1 MQKKLHT
8 RLLLLPVIVCLLFL
22 VSCSKSDLDYERKG
36 VVFYGLTSTNEIVK
50 YNAKSPGT
58 ALKTVTVTGLEANDY
73 LMAIDFRPA
82 TGQLYG
88 VSRNSRLY
96 VINPE
101 TGATGGPIGLD
112 AFSPE
117 IFGTFVGFDFNPTV
131 DRIRV
136 VTDLGQNLRIH
147 PETGATASWD
157 GSLNPGTPFVVG
169 AAYTNS
175 KAGATS
181 TTLYGI
187 DLNSQKLVKI
197 DPPNNG
203 TLVAV
208 GSLGVTAAGE
218 VGFDISSDNKAALA
232 SLKVAGGKDYINSL
246 YYIDLKT
253 GAANNLG
260 KLAKPIIG
268 LAIPISNNNNY

>member
-8 RLLLLPVIVCLLFL
+8 RLLLLPVIICLLFL
-22 VSCSKSDLDYERKG
+22 ASCTKSDLEYEKKG
-36 VVFYGLTSTNEIVK
+36 LVFYGLTSANEIVK

-58 ALKTVTVTGLEANDY
+58 ILKTVAVTGLEANDQ

-96 VINPE
+96 IINPE
-101 TGATGGPIGLD
+101 TGATGGVIGLD

-117 IFGTFVGFDFNPTV
+117 VYGTFVGFDFNPTV
-131 DRIRV
+131 DRIRL

-147 PETGATASWD
+147 PETGETTSWD

-169 AAYTNS
+169 AAYSNN

-197 DPPNNG
+197 VPPNSG
-203 TLVAV
+203 TIVPV
-208 GSLGVTAAGE
+208 GRLGVVAAGE
-218 VGFDISSDNKAALA
+218 VGFDISSDNKALA
-232 SLKVAGGKDYINSL
+232 SMKVAGGKDYINSL

-253 GAANNLG
+253 GEANNLG

-268 LAIPISNNNNY
+268 LAIPINSNNYY

>member
-1 MQKKLHT
+1 MKKRLHT
-8 RLLLLPVIVCLLFL
+8 RLLLLPVMFFLLL
-22 VSCSKSDLDYERKG
+22 LSSCSKHDREYEKKG
-36 VVFYGLTSTNEIVK
+36 LVFYGLTSSNEIVK
-50 YNAKSPGT
+50 YNAKSPERV
-58 ALKTVTVTGLEANDY
+58 LKTVTVTGLEANDE

-96 VINPE
+96 IINPE
-101 TGATGGPIGLD
+101 TGATGGVIGLD

-117 IFGTFVGFDFNPTV
+117 VYGTFVGFDFNPTV
-131 DRIRV
+131 DRIRL
-136 VTDLGQNLRIH
+136 VTDLGQNLRIN
-147 PETGATASWD
+147 PETGETTSWD

-169 AAYTNS
+169 AAYTNN

-187 DLNSQKLVKI
+187 DHNSQKLVKI
-197 DPPNNG
+197 VPPNNG
-203 TLVAV
+203 TLVPV
-208 GSLGVTAAGE
+208 GPLGVIAAGE
-218 VGFDISSDNKAALA
+218 VGFDISSDNKALA
-232 SLKVAGGKDYINSL
+232 SLKVAGGKDYINNL

-253 GAANNLG
+253 GEANNLG

-268 LAIPISNNNNY
+268 LAIPVNSNNNY

>member
-1 MQKKLHT
+1 MQTKLHT
-8 RLLLLPVIVCLLFL
+8 RLLLLPVIICLLVL
-22 VSCSKSDLDYERKG
+22 ASCTKSDQEYERKG
-36 VVFYGLTSTNEIVK
+36 LVFYGLTSANEIVK
-50 YNAKSPGT
+50 YNAKSPGR
-58 ALKTVTVTGLEANDY
+58 ALKTVTVTGLEANDE

-96 VINPE
+96 IINPE
-101 TGATGGPIGLD
+101 TGATGGVIGLD

-117 IFGTFVGFDFNPTV
+117 VYGTFVGFDFNPTV
-131 DRIRV
+131 DRIRL
-136 VTDLGQNLRIH
+136 VTDLGQNLRIN
-147 PETGATASWD
+147 PETGETTSWD

-169 AAYTNS
+169 AAYSNN

-187 DLNSQKLVKI
+187 DQNSQKLVKI
-197 DPPNNG
+197 VPPNNG
-203 TLVAV
+203 TVVPV
-208 GSLGVTAAGE
+208 GRLGVVAAGE
-218 VGFDISSDNKAALA
+218 VGFDISPDNKALA
-232 SLKVAGGKDYINSL
+232 SLKVAGGKDYINNL

-253 GAANNLG
+253 GEANSLG

-268 LAIPISNNNNY
+268 LAIPTNNNHNY

>member
-1 MQKKLHT
+1 MQTKLHT
-8 RLLLLPVIVCLLFL
+8 RLLLLPVIICLLVL
-22 VSCSKSDLDYERKG
+22 ASCTKSDQEYERKG
-36 VVFYGLTSTNEIVK
+36 LVFYGLTSANEIVK
-50 YNAKSPGT
+50 YNAKSPGR
-58 ALKTVTVTGLEANDY
+58 ALKTVTVTGLEANDQ

-96 VINPE
+96 IINPE
-101 TGATGGPIGLD
+101 TGATGGVIGLD

-117 IFGTFVGFDFNPTV
+117 VYGTFVGFDFNPTV
-131 DRIRV
+131 DRIRL
-136 VTDLGQNLRIH
+136 VTDLGQNLRIN
-147 PETGATASWD
+147 PETGETTSWD

-169 AAYTNS
+169 AAYSNN

-187 DLNSQKLVKI
+187 DQNSQKLVKI
-197 DPPNNG
+197 VPPNNG
-203 TLVAV
+203 TVVPV
-208 GSLGVTAAGE
+208 GRLGVVAAGE
-218 VGFDISSDNKAALA
+218 VGFDISPDNKALA
-232 SLKVAGGKDYINSL
+232 SLKVAGGKDYINNL

-253 GAANNLG
+253 GEANSLG

-268 LAIPISNNNNY
+268 LAIPTNNNHNY